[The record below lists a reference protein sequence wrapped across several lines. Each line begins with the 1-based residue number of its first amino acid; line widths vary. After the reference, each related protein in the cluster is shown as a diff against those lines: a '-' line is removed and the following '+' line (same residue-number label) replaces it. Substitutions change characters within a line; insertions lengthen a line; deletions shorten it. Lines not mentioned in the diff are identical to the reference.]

1 MTDHRK
7 PLVSVVMPV
16 YNSDKY
22 LAEAIESILAQTFTD
37 FELIIV
43 DDGSEDSSA
52 EIMGSYAARD
62 SRIRLIELAENGGHG
77 AARNVGLAAA
87 SGEYFACQDSDDISL
102 PERFQKQVK
111 LLKARPEVGAVGVYT
126 RLVSE
131 DMQPIYERK
140 PEVRHAEI
148 ILDHFLGFLSA
159 PFTHATLMMR
169 RHLVIEANG
178 FDESVR
184 ISPDCALM
192 TKLLGKAKFAN
203 IPEFLYLY
211 RQHNNQITTEQTA
224 ERERE
229 TMSVRQV
236 RLERILGEAPLAT
249 VERLARVRPWSKLS
263 WRERRLAKRDII
275 RLIDSMIEASWVEAA
290 DRPQLI
296 AAMNRRLERVSPRL
310 WQKFCHWR
318 RHNFGDKRLESELA

>member
-1 MTDHRK
+1 MTDHHK

-16 YNSDKY
+16 YNTEKY
-22 LAEAIESILAQTFTD
+22 LAEAIESILAQTFSD

-43 DDGSEDSSA
+43 DDASHDSSPAISRAFA
-52 EIMGSYAARD
+52 EAD
-62 SRIRLIELAENGGHG
+62 CRIRVIELAENGGHG

-111 LLKARPEVGAVGVYT
+111 LLQARPEVGAVGVYT

-140 PEVRHAEI
+140 PPVRHAEI
-148 ILDHFLGFLSA
+148 MLDHFLGFLSS

-169 RHLVIEANG
+169 RHLVMEVNG

-184 ISPDCALM
+184 ISPDCALL
-192 TKLLGKAKFAN
+192 TKLLGRAKFAN
-203 IPEFLYLY
+203 IAEFLYLY
-211 RQHNNQITTEQTA
+211 RQHSSQITAERHT

-229 TMSVRQV
+229 TMLVRQV
-236 RLERILGEAPLAT
+236 RLERIWGEAPLET
-249 VERLARVRPWSKLS
+249 VERLARVRPWSRIS
-263 WRERRLAKRDII
+263 WRERRAAKRDIK
-275 RLIDSMIEASWVEAA
+275 RLIEAMIAA
-290 DRPQLI
+290 EWIEPGDRPHLI
-296 AAMNRRLERVSPRL
+296 EAMNRRLERVSPRL
-310 WQKFCHWR
+310 WQKFSHWR
-318 RHNFGDKRLESELA
+318 RHHFGENGALA